1 MFFKSIHFHISN
13 FYWNILQLIKFYWN
27 LILYILY
34 EKHATLNGCVCDD
47 CDWLFIFVWDRWV
60 LDQYNVHWDLLSL
73 NTLSGQLFYNLISGL
88 FWLMFTFSQ
97 FWLFL
102 FLFWFPKYQDLSE
115 LGFMKFCAFYCASYS
130 TIFWKCL
137 LLQITKI
144 TNLQVFEFMSQSL

>member
-1 MFFKSIHFHISN
+1 MKSKVSFKLVENNFKSIHFHISN

-27 LILYILY
+27 LILYILD

-60 LDQYNVHWDLLSL
+60 LDQYKVHWDLLSL
-73 NTLSGQLFYNLISGL
+73 NTLSGQLFYNLISGW

-115 LGFMKFCAFYCASYS
+115 LGFMKFCAFYCTEKLLYYNLKMFAS
-130 TIFWKCL
+130 
-137 LLQITKI
+137 
-144 TNLQVFEFMSQSL
+144 TNNKNN

>member
-1 MFFKSIHFHISN
+1 MKSTESFKLVQNNFKSIHFHISN

-27 LILYILY
+27 LILYILD

-60 LDQYNVHWDLLSL
+60 LDQYNVHWDLISL
-73 NTLSGQLFYNLISGL
+73 NTHSGQLFYNLISGL

-102 FLFWFPKYQDLSE
+102 FLFWFPKYQDLLE
-115 LGFMKFCAFYCASYS
+115 LGFMKFCAFYCTKLLYYNLKMFAS
-130 TIFWKCL
+130 
-137 LLQITKI
+137 
-144 TNLQVFEFMSQSL
+144 TNNKNN